1 MDRFIAAALILFT
14 SATLHAGISVDV
26 ESRGSG
32 VGTDSGRF
40 SSQLLID
47 QNRLRMDLDPERSLI
62 FLGAGPSV
70 ILINHT
76 DRWFTELD
84 KEAANAIASSID
96 PLARQLREQLAN
108 LPQEQRDWLVE
119 KMGGT
124 LNLSEAPAGEAMRLV
139 ETGQPGKAANGQECR
154 WLRVFKQDNLVQ
166 ENCIAPSSGMIG
178 GKELEATLRAA
189 GIFYKDVVGALNSSG
204 ILPIPDSPV
213 PEMIPPGAVSLI
225 SRFYLDG
232 EILTDTRIMG
242 SRELE
247 IGEQTFQ
254 APEDYVRREPGPGL
268 VIPE

>member
-1 MDRFIAAALILFT
+1 MDRITTVALMLFT

-32 VGTDSGRF
+32 VATDNGRF
-40 SSQLLID
+40 SSQLLVD
-47 QNRLRMDLDPERSLI
+47 KNRLRMDLDPERSLI

-84 KEAANAIASSID
+84 KETAEAIASSID
-96 PLARQLREQLAN
+96 PVARQVREQLAN
-108 LPQEQRDWLVE
+108 LPQEQRDWLIE

-124 LNLSEAPAGEAMRLV
+124 LNLSEQPAGEAMRLV
-139 ETGQPGKAANGQECR
+139 ETGQLGKAASGQECR
-154 WLRVFKQDNLVQ
+154 WLRVFKQDKLVQ
-166 ENCIAPSSGMIG
+166 ENCVGPSSGMVG
-178 GKELEATLRAA
+178 GEELETILRAA
-189 GIFYKDVVGALNSSG
+189 GIFYKDAVGALNSSG

-213 PEMIPPGAVSLI
+213 PEMIPPGALSLI

-247 IGEQTFQ
+247 IGEQAFQ
-254 APEDYVRREPGPGL
+254 APEDYARREPGPGL